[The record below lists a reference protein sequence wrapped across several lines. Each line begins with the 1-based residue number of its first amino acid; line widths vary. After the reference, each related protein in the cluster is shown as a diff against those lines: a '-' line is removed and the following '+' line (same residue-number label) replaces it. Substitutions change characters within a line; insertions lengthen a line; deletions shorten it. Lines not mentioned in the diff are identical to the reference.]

1 MKFLHILKRTSLI
14 LCVTLLVICN
24 TVLNSFVSCCETGK
38 ELFLNNDD
46 QSCCVC
52 CADTVNKTSLANHS
66 LGKTPTTIDDCD
78 SCVCIPYATT
88 SDNYFVFI
96 KRTILPFHFS
106 SIAPATAFVSVNMT
120 TNHHVFFPTLVNQKT
135 QCLST
140 TVLLI

>member
-14 LCVTLLVICN
+14 LFVTLLVICN
-24 TVLNSFVSCCETGK
+24 TVLNSFVSCCETGE

-78 SCVCIPYATT
+78 SCVCIPYIKT
-88 SDNYFVFI
+88 SDTYFVFN
-96 KRTILPFHFS
+96 KRTISPVYFLPVS
-106 SIAPATAFVSVNMT
+106 LTTAFVKKNAT
-120 TNHHVFFPTLVNQKT
+120 TKHHVFSPALVNQKAE
-135 QCLST
+135 CLST
-140 TVLLI
+140 VVLLI